1 MNFRP
6 VCQHSACSNS
16 AGRGSL
22 LVWPSPWSERP
33 ARSAVKAACEAGRTA
48 PDCGQ
53 GGVVVLASGWQ
64 QGRPTGMAKEGEWL
78 GRGGS
83 PKWGTGV
90 ELRRTGHRCAGTP
103 ARRGRAAPEHS
114 GTRRWL
120 PYGEAQGGTGTWTW
134 LIAVAPHGW

>member
-33 ARSAVKAACEAGRTA
+33 ARSAVKAACEAGWTA

-53 GGVVVLASGWQ
+53 GGVVVLASGWR

-78 GRGGS
+78 GGGGGLTKMGHGSGAEADRASVRGDAGS
-83 PKWGTGV
+83 T
-90 ELRRTGHRCAGTP
+90 RTGS
-103 ARRGRAAPEHS
+103 S
-114 GTRRWL
+114 G
-120 PYGEAQGGTGTWTW
+120 AQWN
-134 LIAVAPHGW
+134 